1 MSEAPS
7 DPAAEL
13 KEAFLVFDKNGDG
26 FVSRDEIRCILGKD
40 ITINETEIE
49 DTLKT
54 ADKNGDG
61 KIDIQGNQKTV
72 KCLYLFSIFQNTL
85 RTYMHIYSMCLK

>member
-13 KEAFLVFDKNGDG
+13 TDAFMVFDKNGDG
-26 FVSRDEIRCILGKD
+26 FVSREEIRCILGQD
-40 ITINETEIE
+40 LTINEVEIE
-49 DTLKT
+49 DTLQT

-61 KIDIQGNQKTV
+61 KIDIQGAV
-72 KCLYLFSIFQNTL
+72 KSL
-85 RTYMHIYSMCLK
+85 RTRI